1 MGGWARSAGR
11 GRANLFNPAFC
22 ATVLGYSARGFAEER
37 ATGFPWLL
45 AFIVLPLVLHKSTRE
60 VTPTTKRTKFHTW
73 VERNPA
79 IRIGFA
85 ERARNM
91 VPHVREAIIFGASAG
106 FLICDPKGNLFAG
119 PAIPRKTMT
128 SNSAEVRDCILRAR
142 TLGAVLANAGSDHTV
157 LAMLGVQG

>member
-1 MGGWARSAGR
+1 VRNWTDRPSEVAH
-11 GRANLFNPAFC
+11 LFNPAFC
-22 ATVLGYSARGFAEER
+22 ATVLGYAARGFAEER
-37 ATGFPWLL
+37 AAGFPWLL
-45 AFIVLPLVLHKSTRE
+45 AYIVIPLVLHKSTRE

-106 FLICDPKGNLFAG
+106 FLVVDPKGNVFAG
-119 PAIPRKTMT
+119 SAIPRKDMA
-128 SNSAEVRDCILRAR
+128 SDSAEVRDCIRRAR
-142 TLGAVLANAGSDHTV
+142 TLGAVLAGAGSEYTV